1 MEMER
6 KGEWGWGMTGGGARP
21 PKGTRPPSVTGGGAR
36 PPNGAR
42 PPKGACLPEV
52 AGYMPGEERGA
63 GELTGHFFAER
74 AEVERHRRH
83 LPHWGQDGVL
93 CFVTFRL
100 ADSLPAAKLAEW
112 KVEKED
118 WLKRHPDPWGEEER
132 KEYLARFPYRL
143 EKWLDAGHGECLLRG
158 DAARRCMDG
167 VFARSDGGK
176 CRLHA
181 YVVMPNH
188 VHVLFELRARDDL
201 PGLLQEWKGVSA
213 HLLNRELGRKGRVW
227 QEEYHDRLVRDAA
240 HYRRVV
246 GYIGK
251 NWELREGLDGW
262 MGWGTGAPPVTKG
275 RTGAPPVADG
285 VRKGTWNVEGEGRM
299 GAMTG
304 GGARP
309 LEMTGGAPVPRQG
322 RRGNQRFEQG
332 VRR

>member
-1 MEMER
+1 MERKR
-6 KGEWGWGMTGGGARP
+6 KGEWRWGMTGEGARP
-21 PKGTRPPSVTGGGAR
+21 PNGTCPPSVTGGGAR
-36 PPNGAR
+36 PPIAARPPNGAR
-42 PPKGACLPEV
+42 PPKV
-52 AGYMPGEERGA
+52 AGYMPGEERGE

-74 AEVERHRRH
+74 AEIERHRRH

-100 ADSLPAAKLAEW
+100 ADSLSAAKLAEW
-112 KVEKED
+112 KAEKED
-118 WLKRHPDPWGEEER
+118 WLKRHPEPWGEEER

-188 VHVLFELRARDDL
+188 VHVLFELRARADL
-201 PGLLQEWKGVSA
+201 PGVLQEWKGVSA

-246 GYIGK
+246 GYIRK
-251 NWELREGLDGW
+251 NWELRERLDGGT
-262 MGWGTGAPPVTKG
+262 GWG
-275 RTGAPPVADG
+275 
-285 VRKGTWNVEGEGRM
+285 
-299 GAMTG
+299 TG

-309 LEMTGGAPVPRQG
+309 LEMTGGVPVPRQG
-322 RRGNQRFEQG
+322 RRGKQRFEQG